1 MKLLLFQVP
10 TMNCHW
16 MAPHTQVQQGRQ
28 TPEREAEGWGK
39 AAPEARET
47 LSFLRNLKELPRGVT
62 V

>member
-1 MKLLLFQVP
+1 
-10 TMNCHW
+10 MNCHW

-47 LSFLRNLKELPRGVT
+47 LSFLRNLKELPCGVT